1 MFYVFRCRAEG
12 DLERFKSFIEGA
24 RPAPGV
30 VRKCAP
36 GRLG

>member
-1 MFYVFRCRAEG
+1 MLDFVRRRAEG

-30 VRKCAP
+30 VR
-36 GRLG
+36 R